1 MFQLLT
7 YLGNRIRAKGN
18 AGDIVIKVGNTDNP
32 QRSIPV
38 SWDVC
43 STTRESYTSALR
55 EISKCFGRQVENKVG

>member
-7 YLGNRIRAKGN
+7 YLGDEIRAKGN

-55 EISKCFGRQVENKVG
+55 EISKYLGRRVENKVV